1 MLMSYDKICNLNNIK
16 ILINSIFMYEKSLFM
31 RGLRFNEINKLILKY
46 FNTKIKLIANLQG
59 IDIIIEEIHYN
70 DININYFTT
79 FKFLQEIFHT
89 DDYNEIFVYT
99 YIIVDCK
106 QFNYPQIYR
115 YNISDEE
122 FDEIIK
128 IYNKSLNID
137 LYKCE
142 CMFNEIN
149 NYILCKY
156 TKNDKLKSD
165 FKIENDKINKIIDNI
180 NNENDKINS
189 KYKLNTYDLRNDLNE
204 LTCINLKLSNQI
216 KNINYELKVLFYI
229 ILILILIILISIF

>member
-1 MLMSYDKICNLNNIK
+1 MLI
-16 ILINSIFMYEKSLFM
+16 
-31 RGLRFNEINKLILKY
+31 
-46 FNTKIKLIANLQG
+46 
-59 IDIIIEEIHYN
+59 
-70 DININYFTT
+70 
-79 FKFLQEIFHT
+79 
-89 DDYNEIFVYT
+89 
-99 YIIVDCK
+99 
-106 QFNYPQIYR
+106 
-115 YNISDEE
+115 ISDEE

-156 TKNDKLKSD
+156 TKLNFINFLHNFQNLY
-165 FKIENDKINKIIDNI
+165 FKISALKNEEKYKFKIDKIIDNI